1 MALDAIGGRKF
12 ILTCGCHLISSFLL
26 LVGKLDSGS
35 YTTIILATVGAYL
48 ASNVTQKVK
57 AP

>member
-1 MALDAIGGRKF
+1 MLDAIGGRKF